1 MLTTVAW
8 VQIVYTDVSGISG
21 TATQVTRIPPTQEP
35 DDIAADWQQGVSDG
49 AMLEMRVVG
58 SAVLENLITQNPSAF
73 SIAFGYTPQSSG
85 AFTSLPTDASQ
96 GTYYVVG
103 DPNFVPNATFIL
115 HSMGIE
121 NVGEVY
127 ANSVH
132 YVLAA
137 ESYMPPCEFDPTN
150 SLVAI
155 SSRKLSL
162 AISLAGKVSV
172 TGSKPNAITLTR
184 PPVVLVNGIN
194 CNPAPNAGPR
204 AYWGGD
210 GGNSMLTALSNA
222 GYNYFLADNSG
233 ADTTNATLEASGD
246 TWGCGE
252 LTDMWTVVSA
262 EITVAEG
269 DYNQGYIPAGQ
280 GQTASTALE
289 IGSVISCSPRSVAGT
304 SASPY
309 RRLISSPTATAG
321 CWLVRRAGDRSRQHS
336 GRQPV
341 RQPRGRSEPNRVGH
355 AKPGKPI
362 GEHGG
367 RGLQRHIEPHR
378 PSSR

>member
-1 MLTTVAW
+1 
-8 VQIVYTDVSGISG
+8 
-21 TATQVTRIPPTQEP
+21 
-35 DDIAADWQQGVSDG
+35 
-49 AMLEMRVVG
+49 
-58 SAVLENLITQNPSAF
+58 
-73 SIAFGYTPQSSG
+73 
-85 AFTSLPTDASQ
+85 
-96 GTYYVVG
+96 
-103 DPNFVPNATFIL
+103 
-115 HSMGIE
+115 
-121 NVGEVY
+121 
-127 ANSVH
+127 
-132 YVLAA
+132 
-137 ESYMPPCEFDPTN
+137 MPPCEFDPTN

-162 AISLAGKVSV
+162 AISLAGEVSV

-280 GQTASTALE
+280 GRDGVDSSGNWVSHILFPT
-289 IGSVISCSPRSVAGT
+289 IGGRDQCIAVQKVDIVAHSYGGLL
-304 SASPY
+304 A
-309 RRLISSPTATAG
+309 
-321 CWLVRRAGDRSRQHS
+321 LVRRAGDRSRQHS

-355 AKPGKPI
+355 AKSGKPI

>member
-1 MLTTVAW
+1 
-8 VQIVYTDVSGISG
+8 
-21 TATQVTRIPPTQEP
+21 
-35 DDIAADWQQGVSDG
+35 
-49 AMLEMRVVG
+49 
-58 SAVLENLITQNPSAF
+58 
-73 SIAFGYTPQSSG
+73 
-85 AFTSLPTDASQ
+85 
-96 GTYYVVG
+96 
-103 DPNFVPNATFIL
+103 
-115 HSMGIE
+115 
-121 NVGEVY
+121 
-127 ANSVH
+127 
-132 YVLAA
+132 
-137 ESYMPPCEFDPTN
+137 MPPCEFDPTN

-162 AISLAGKVSV
+162 AISLAGEVSV

-233 ADTTNATLEASGD
+233 ADTTNATLKASGD

-280 GQTASTALE
+280 AETA
-289 IGSVISCSPRSVAGT
+289 
-304 SASPY
+304 
-309 RRLISSPTATAG
+309 
-321 CWLVRRAGDRSRQHS
+321 
-336 GRQPV
+336 
-341 RQPRGRSEPNRVGH
+341 
-355 AKPGKPI
+355 
-362 GEHGG
+362 
-367 RGLQRHIEPHR
+367 
-378 PSSR
+378 